1 MNFKKITSATLFV
14 LLWFSFSAFSQD
26 EVILISPHWEGV
38 KTEFGRAFEAHY
50 LAETGR
56 TVAVKWIDIGG
67 TSDILRY
74 IRSEFKSKPD
84 GINIDLFFGGG
95 IDPYQQLKKQKL
107 LQSYRVPD
115 SLLAQIAPDLNGVPI
130 YDSDFTWYAATMAG
144 FGIMYNKAVLKR
156 LQLPVPRTWFD
167 LTQPELFTWVGSADP
182 RKSGATHMAYEII
195 LQAYGWEKGWPII
208 LAIGSNTRGYS
219 GYGAQVPKD
228 VAVGE
233 VAYGM
238 TIDSYAWAQIL
249 EHGSENIDFVLPEDL
264 TVVNGDAIGILKG
277 ASNPAIAKRFID
289 FVLSPKGQKLWM
301 LNKGEPDGPQ
311 DFNLMK
317 FSVLPKLYET
327 VAGRTSVKVNP
338 FQWKSAFIYDA
349 KKGSTRWGILNSL
362 LGCFLIEP
370 HKELAKWWHH
380 QNNTSTP
387 IASLDSLAFIP
398 LTETAA
404 AEMVTSGQWE
414 KANFRNRKKNE
425 WRHLALSHYD
435 SASSAHTFLK
445 NIPAVFI
452 LLAIAAMRR
461 YLRRRHKS

>member
-1 MNFKKITSATLFV
+1 MNFTKKTSITLF
-14 LLWFSFSAFSQD
+14 LLLFCSSSALSQD
-26 EVILISPHWEGV
+26 EVVLISPHWEGV

-50 LAETGR
+50 LAKTGR
-56 TVAVKWIDIGG
+56 TVDVKWLDIGG

-74 IRSEFKSKPD
+74 IRSEFKSKPG

-95 IDPYQQLKKQKL
+95 IEPYQQLKNQKL
-107 LQSYRVPD
+107 LQPYRVSD
-115 SLLAQIAPDLNGVPI
+115 SVFTQIAPDLNGIPL

-156 LQLPVPRTWFD
+156 LQLPVPQTWFD
-167 LTQPELFTWVGSADP
+167 LTRPELFTWVGSADP

-208 LAIGSNTRGYS
+208 LAIGANTRGYS

-249 EHGSENIDFVLPEDL
+249 EHGSENIGFVLPEDL
-264 TVVNGDAIGILKG
+264 TVVNGDAIGLLKG
-277 ASNPAIAKRFID
+277 APNPRIAKQFIE
-289 FVLSPKGQKLWM
+289 FVLSAKGQKIWM
-301 LNKGEPDGPQ
+301 LNKGQPDGPQ

-317 FSVLPKLYET
+317 FSVLPGLYDT

-338 FQWKSAFIYDA
+338 FQWKSTFVYDA
-349 KKGSTRWGILNSL
+349 QKGSTRWGIFNNL
-362 LGCFLIEP
+362 LGSFLIEP
-370 HKELAKWWHH
+370 HKDLTKWWQHL
-380 QNNTSTP
+380 QKGPAPVTV
-387 IASLDSLAFIP
+387 LDSLDFIP

-404 AEMVTSGQWE
+404 SEMVTSGQWGE
-414 KANFRNRKKNE
+414 ANFRNQKKNE
-425 WRHLALSHYD
+425 WSHLARSHYN
-435 SASSAHTFLK
+435 SASSTRNILK
-445 NIPAVFI
+445 NMPVVFI
-452 LLAIAAMRR
+452 LLAAAAMRL
-461 YLRRRHKS
+461 YLRRRQKD